1 MTFKRGGIHFQTK
14 SSLLEPKFLINHQT
28 RVTVIDMACT
38 SFCLP
43 KVIDVGL
50 GRSGSDGEVA
60 DEVRF
65 LAEKAGAPFIAF
77 LSLLFSV
84 FLLRLACAVSVAW
97 QQRQGGSSPNFTHG
111 TLHSSLP

>member
-1 MTFKRGGIHFQTK
+1 MTFERGRMHFETK
-14 SSLLEPKFLINHQT
+14 SSLLEPEFLINHKA

-50 GRSGSDGEVA
+50 GRSGGDGEVA

-84 FLLRLACAVSVAW
+84 FLLFLLRLACAVSVA
-97 QQRQGGSSPNFTHG
+97 
-111 TLHSSLP
+111 

>member
-1 MTFKRGGIHFQTK
+1 MHFETK
-14 SSLLEPKFLINHQT
+14 SSLLEQDFLINHKA

-50 GRSGSDGEVA
+50 GRSGGDGEVA

-65 LAEKAGAPFIAF
+65 LAEKAGA
-77 LSLLFSV
+77 V
-84 FLLRLACAVSVAW
+84 LRLLPSSPLFGFPPLSPQAVLRGFRGMATAT
-97 QQRQGGSSPNFTHG
+97 GSSPNFTHG
-111 TLHSSLP
+111 TLLPALTFT